1 MTPFT
6 AAGAEA
12 KTVKTLALGIVT
24 LVLYAGLFLFEEP
37 ILRLSA
43 MGGWY
48 GLIPVAIAFIFS
60 LAHGTFTG
68 HFWDALGVK
77 ARK

>member
-1 MTPFT
+1 MTPVT

-12 KTVKTLALGIVT
+12 KIVKTLALGTVT

-37 ILRLSA
+37 ILRLAA

-60 LAHGTFTG
+60 LSHGTFTG
-68 HFWDALGVK
+68 HFWDALGVT